1 MGLMSTVKHAFKD
14 DDKESTHSHHH
25 KTHDV
30 VGRPVASS
38 TTVVEQQAAVPVV
51 PVVAT
56 ETVGTTGVVG
66 EGLEGASVSRSAT
79 NVAAV
84 PVAEYHADVTKT
96 NIVKTNEP
104 VVETQIKTNAPII
117 QREHHV
123 EEVQEIN
130 PEIEVNKT
138 GVAVQQIY
146 QPVEDKRVYEEHET
160 RVNPT
165 QIKEHVEE
173 ISDEAAARYQSNA
186 NAIVASDVTKDTTRI
201 THVNPANVTEHVHLT
216 EVQEITPVIHREEK
230 VNKTIHVNQKI
241 VENYQL
247 APKVKEVVINAPMS
261 IDEFKAKGGVVDA
274 DIATRNVRE
283 L

>member
-1 MGLMSTVKHAFKD
+1 
-14 DDKESTHSHHH
+14 
-25 KTHDV
+25 
-30 VGRPVASS
+30 
-38 TTVVEQQAAVPVV
+38 
-51 PVVAT
+51 
-56 ETVGTTGVVG
+56 
-66 EGLEGASVSRSAT
+66 
-79 NVAAV
+79 
-84 PVAEYHADVTKT
+84 
-96 NIVKTNEP
+96 
-104 VVETQIKTNAPII
+104 
-117 QREHHV
+117 
-123 EEVQEIN
+123 
-130 PEIEVNKT
+130 
-138 GVAVQQIY
+138 VAVQQIY